1 MVVDKINVIKGDGR
15 SEKLDISKI
24 QKMTQQACE
33 GLHGICIT
41 SRNELWHTV
50 L

>member
-33 GLHGICIT
+33 GFFMVYLHHK
-41 SRNELWHTV
+41 SK
-50 L
+50 